1 MKEHSTRQSDWEAMQ
16 QKSDSESAGTVL
28 LVDDEEIIRQLG
40 TRILEKSGYNVILA
54 CDGAE
59 AILAH
64 RQSHDEIDIT
74 ILDMSMPGM
83 DGMQTMEKLREE
95 FPQARVMISTG
106 HSLEG
111 DTDSLL
117 QKGFC
122 DVLMKPYRAHELTSK
137 VESAIKK

>member
-1 MKEHSTRQSDWEAMQ
+1 MKENSTGQSDCKAMQ
-16 QKSDSESAGTVL
+16 QKSESESAGTVL

-40 TRILEKSGYNVILA
+40 IKILEKSGYNVILA

-64 RQSHDEIDIT
+64 RQNHNAIDIT

-95 FPQARVMISTG
+95 FPKARVMISTG

-111 DTDSLL
+111 DTDALL
-117 QKGFC
+117 RKGFC
-122 DVLMKPYRAHELTSK
+122 DVLMKPYRAHELTGK

>member
-1 MKEHSTRQSDWEAMQ
+1 MQ

-59 AILAH
+59 AILTH